1 MPKRVLEA
9 RTPAA
14 RAQQRQ
20 TLGTLRELTVQPA
33 TKMRYNKAVDGFLLY
48 LRENHLE
55 LPTKRDKVDPL
66 ICDYIEHLWSSG
78 QGRGLANDT
87 LAGLQD
93 ADPKLKHQLPGAW
106 RLLKTWHV
114 NEVPNRAPPLPVV
127 VLHAMCGWAWFHGH
141 HGFAVSLLMGFY
153 GMLRTGEILGIRRQ
167 DLKADVNHAKILLSR
182 GLTKSGKRMGAA
194 ESVILGYDKVVV
206 PLLQWMKLAGS
217 TSPLTY
223 HPGKWRLL
231 FNEALKALH
240 LTDFEFRPYSL
251 RRGGATWW
259 FSRHHS
265 LDKLLVDGRWSA
277 AKTARIYLNEG
288 LSVLAQLKI
297 SASNKHI
304 SPFLRLFESK
314 VVTASF
320 ATLEP
325 PNPSVGRSGGRGK
338 RSKTRNNF
346 LKSMKNGNLLRVVGP
361 LFGMRGT
368 GLSFVWVPP
377 KLFPAFGVWPE
388 VVKSFSEKNRG
399 FFHFNF
405 SFK

>member
-167 DLKADVNHAKILLSR
+167 DLKADVNHAKILLSL

-194 ESVILGYDKVVV
+194 ESVVLGYDKVVV

-338 RSKTRNNF
+338 RSKN
-346 LKSMKNGNLLRVVGP
+346 P
-361 LFGMRGT
+361 Q
-368 GLSFVWVPP
+368 
-377 KLFPAFGVWPE
+377 
-388 VVKSFSEKNRG
+388 
-399 FFHFNF
+399 
-405 SFK
+405 